1 MSNMGLFH
9 WIREGVKQSV
19 LLGVSD
25 AVEVIGTPEDTSP
38 YHPALQAFAKVPLQ
52 RMEGASANPSLAPRL
67 AGEPNA
73 SRKRLGKSL
82 KDINPPKSVSAKVA
96 PPKSDA

>member
-25 AVEVIGTPEDTSP
+25 AVEVIGTPEDASP
-38 YHPALQAFAKVPLQ
+38 YHPALQAFAKAPLQ
-52 RMEGASANPSLAPRL
+52 RLEGASANPSLAPRL

-82 KDINPPKSVSAKVA
+82 KDINPPKAVSPKVA